1 MLEEGIGPGQK
12 IRTTTSMRNKTLRI
26 LTISQI
32 TVVLL
37 FLFLTLGNEV
47 IDIPH
52 YVFGDAPTSY
62 PQRLGEIG
70 IELSIFTTVMAIQI
84 VLFKKLYKRIRLL
97 EGFLPI
103 CANCKKIRN
112 IENQWEQ
119 IERYIERHSL
129 AEFSHGICPDC
140 AKKLYPDIYEKI
152 VKTPPG

>member
-1 MLEEGIGPGQK
+1 
-12 IRTTTSMRNKTLRI
+12 MRSNTLRI

-37 FLFLTLGNEV
+37 FLLLTLGNEIV
-47 IDIPH
+47 DIPH
-52 YVFGDAPTSY
+52 YIFGDAPTSY

-70 IELSIFTTVMAIQI
+70 IELSIFTLVMVIQI
-84 VLFKKLYKRIRLL
+84 GLFKKLYKRIRLL

-119 IERYIERHSL
+119 IERYIARHSL

-140 AKKLYPDIYEKI
+140 AKKLYPDLYEEL
-152 VKTPPG
+152 VKNQPE